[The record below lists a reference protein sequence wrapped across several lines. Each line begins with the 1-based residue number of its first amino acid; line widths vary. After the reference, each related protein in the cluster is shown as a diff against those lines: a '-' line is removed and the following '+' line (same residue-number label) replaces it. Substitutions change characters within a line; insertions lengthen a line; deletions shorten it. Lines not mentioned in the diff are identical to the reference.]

1 MREVEQFE
9 GRISK
14 MEKLNREK
22 EREAKQETV
31 WATMEDESDKRLLD
45 VYRSLNEQLETKFEV
60 ANTHIVTLEVRMT
73 QINEEAKQLR
83 KQIYEF

>member
-1 MREVEQFE
+1 MEQFE

>member
-1 MREVEQFE
+1 
-9 GRISK
+9 
-14 MEKLNREK
+14 MEKLYREK

-31 WATMEDESDKRLLD
+31 WATMEEESDKRLLD

-83 KQIYEF
+83 KQVYEF